1 MAIEKV
7 EGIVIGETLFGESSK
22 ILKVFTKKY
31 GIISLMS
38 KGCRKPKSNFRE
50 ISNKLIYAEF
60 DIKYKDNGI
69 STLINASI
77 LNLFRNIT
85 MDYKSFDKKIYAFLL
100 TDLTF
105 QILNQKQDDYLEI
118 DKIYDIYLN
127 TLIKIND
134 GLNVETLFNIVEL
147 KYLDFLGVKPSIDAC
162 SNCGTNKDIITLS
175 SAAYGYICNHCYN
188 NEKIVSKDTI
198 KTIRMLYYVDISRI
212 RQLEI
217 EETTKKEI
225 DEFLKEYYE
234 EHTGIYIKKDNKF
247 KALTKVEEI
256 L

>member
-31 GIISLMS
+31 GIISIMS

-60 DIKYKDNGI
+60 DIKYKNDGI

-77 LNLFRNIT
+77 INLFRNIT
-85 MDYKSFDKKIYAFLL
+85 MDYKDFNKKIYAFLL
-100 TDLTF
+100 TDITF
-105 QILNQKQDDYLEI
+105 QVLKQKQNDNLETEQ
-118 DKIYDIYLN
+118 IYDIYIN
-127 TLIKIND
+127 TLTKID
-134 GLNVETLFNIVEL
+134 EGLNLEILFNIVQL

-162 SNCGTNKDIITLS
+162 SNCGTNKDIITIS
-175 SAAYGYICNHCYN
+175 SSSYGYLCKNCYN

-198 KTIRMLYYVDISRI
+198 KMIRMLYYVDISRI
-212 RQLEI
+212 KTLEI
-217 EETTKKEI
+217 EENTKNEI
-225 DEFLKEYYE
+225 DDFLKDYYE

>member
-31 GIISLMS
+31 GIISIMS

-60 DIKYKDNGI
+60 DIKYKNDGI

-77 LNLFRNIT
+77 INLFRNIT
-85 MDYKSFDKKIYAFLL
+85 MDYKDFNKKIYAFLI
-100 TDLTF
+100 TDITF
-105 QILNQKQDDYLEI
+105 QVLNQKQNDNLETEQ
-118 DKIYDIYLN
+118 IYDIYIN
-127 TLIKIND
+127 TLTKID
-134 GLNVETLFNIVEL
+134 EGLNLEILFNIVQL

-162 SNCGTNKDIITLS
+162 SNCGTNKDIITIS
-175 SAAYGYICNHCYN
+175 SSSYGYLCKNCYN

-198 KTIRMLYYVDISRI
+198 KMIRMLYYVDISRI
-212 RQLEI
+212 KTLEI
-217 EETTKKEI
+217 EENTKNEI
-225 DEFLKEYYE
+225 DDFLKDYYE